1 VSVPSTTTPPR
12 LLAALIDHRG
22 QHRRTALR
30 ERISTIIATL
40 DAPPPP
46 KLPTSQLL
54 DRLANVLREP
64 SEDRLWL
71 SLAVIGGEL
80 PDQAAVQRATR
91 AAQLDGPLS
100 ALLGVL
106 SAPRLGWPLARGPW
120 PRVRVVTGRVL
131 VDVHHTAQTD
141 LATGIQR
148 VARQA
153 TLRWHRDHEPL
164 LLGWTPN
171 YTAVR
176 ELDPDEQARALF
188 GSPPDGEAHQLPRT
202 GEIVVPWECT
212 YVLPELLTEPVRAR
226 SLLSMLR
233 FSRCQGA
240 MIGFD
245 CVPLTSAETTADGM
259 GGGFAMMLSAMAYGD
274 RIATISASA
283 AAEYRG
289 WRTMLSGAG
298 LPGPDIT
305 PIALPVEAQD
315 PSDGAL
321 AEARDLLL
329 AGQLPMVLCVGSH
342 EPRKNHLAVLHAAE
356 LLWREGLAFSL
367 IFVGGN
373 AWRSE
378 RFVGRLNELQ
388 SAGRPVESVHALSD
402 ELLWAAYRLA
412 RCVIFPS
419 LNEGFGLPVAES
431 LASGTPVITSGFG
444 SMQEIAAEGGALLV
458 DPRDDRDITA
468 ALRRLITDDSLH
480 ARLSAE
486 ARAHPTRT
494 WEGYAA
500 DTWAYLVGDHQAA
513 QPGEQLAAART

>member
-1 VSVPSTTTPPR
+1 VTATSPR

-22 QHRRTALR
+22 QHRRSALR
-30 ERISTIIATL
+30 ERIASIVTAL
-40 DAPPPP
+40 DAPPRPD
-46 KLPTSQLL
+46 LPTGQLL
-54 DRLANVLREP
+54 DRLADVLCQP

-71 SLAVIGGEL
+71 SLAVLGGEL

-91 AAQLDGPLS
+91 AARLDGPLS

-106 SAPRLGWPLARGPW
+106 SAPRPGWPVARGPW
-120 PRVRVVTGRVL
+120 PRVRVVSGRVL

-153 TLRWHRDHEPL
+153 TLRWHRDHAPM
-164 LLGWTPN
+164 LLGWTDT

-188 GSPPDGEAHQLPRT
+188 GSSPEREARESARRA
-202 GEIVVPWECT
+202 EIVVPWECT

-226 SLLSMLR
+226 SLLGMLR
-233 FSRCQGA
+233 YSRCRGA

-298 LPGPDIT
+298 LSGPEIT
-305 PIALPVEAQD
+305 PIALPVEAQR
-315 PSDGAL
+315 PSDAAL
-321 AEARDLLL
+321 AEARDLLV

-356 LLWREGLAFSL
+356 LLWREGVAFSL
-367 IFVGGN
+367 VFVGGN

-378 RFVGRLNELQ
+378 RFVQRLNEMQ
-388 SAGRPVESVHALSD
+388 GAGRPVESVHALSD

-431 LASGTPVITSGFG
+431 LASGTPVITSEFG
-444 SMQEIAAEGGALLV
+444 SMKEIAAAGGALLV
-458 DPRDDRDITA
+458 DPRDDRAITA
-468 ALRRLITDDSLH
+468 ALRRLLTDDALH

-494 WEGYAA
+494 WETYAA
-500 DTWAYLVGDHQAA
+500 DTWAYLVGDT
-513 QPGEQLAAART
+513 QPAEPSQQLAAAQT